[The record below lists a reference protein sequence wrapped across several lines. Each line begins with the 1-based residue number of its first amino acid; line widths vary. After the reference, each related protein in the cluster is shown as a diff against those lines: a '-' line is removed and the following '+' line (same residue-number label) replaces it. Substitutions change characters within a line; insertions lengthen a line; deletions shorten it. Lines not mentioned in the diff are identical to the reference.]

1 VPDCPTYDD
10 GWVKSLNPVAGHQ
23 HNLSAASRTR
33 RDLTLPTHDDRERAG
48 QLHADTQLLVS
59 GASTSRCPCQAV
71 SEDRRDG
78 PRMRRQSCD
87 WHGAILFALDALFVA
102 FAILR
107 LFRCHLVL
115 ADLMYSGSSGPRTT
129 AHTRLTSP
137 QRARTACLP
146 AIPSCAACCT
156 SLLER
161 DQRA

>member
-1 VPDCPTYDD
+1 MQTRNTLYLSVHR
-10 GWVKSLNPVAGHQ
+10 HQ
-23 HNLSAASRTR
+23 AA
-33 RDLTLPTHDDRERAG
+33 
-48 QLHADTQLLVS
+48 
-59 GASTSRCPCQAV
+59 CPCQAV
-71 SEDRRDG
+71 LEDRRDG

-87 WHGAILFALDALFVA
+87 WHGAILFVLGALFVA

-107 LFRCHLVL
+107 LFHYCHLVL

-137 QRARTACLP
+137 QRARTACLLACLP